1 MSRQNQQIVSLTIED
16 PATKE
21 RRALGEWDKLE
32 GGGVDSEEST
42 YRAARGIRV
51 SLGGSVN
58 PDNVTLSRL
67 YDVVRDHAQ
76 VGWLLALVGRGRA
89 TITKVPTN
97 TAYQATGSALTYV
110 GTLKRCTPPE
120 VDSES
125 DDPALIELEFTIESS
140 PKLAA

>member
-1 MSRQNQQIVSLTIED
+1 MSRQNQFLVSLSLTD
-16 PATKE
+16 PATGE
-21 RRALGEWDKLE
+21 TRDLGVWDKQE
-32 GGGVDSEEST
+32 GGGLDSEEST
-42 YRAARGIRV
+42 YRAAGGVRV

-67 YDVVRDHAQ
+67 YDLVRDHAQ

-89 TITKVPTN
+89 AIGKVPTN
-97 TAYQATGSALTYV
+97 AAYQAQGQALTYV

-140 PKLAA
+140 PKLA